1 MPRRTHLVIENDVFT
16 RVLEII
22 LDPTCP
28 QEKVDAFADFFA
40 HDAPNFLDFA
50 KNLRNTC
57 KNLGE
62 CQITYVD
69 SQEELQAALKNADVA
84 IIESLSFGR
93 AEIACAPRLRAVQK
107 YGYITKNIDLMAC
120 TNAQIKVLTLRRRA
134 NIACAEQA
142 MMMIL
147 ALAKRLP
154 ELNGLT
160 TVKRLESAGFKPKAF
175 DKRYTPSGNWA
186 RVSGITCLYGSVI
199 GIIGM
204 GEIGQ
209 EIAKRARAFDMQ
221 VIYTQRTSLD
231 PQTEKD
237 LGLIFHDLDS
247 LLAISDWLVPQL
259 PSSPSTENLL
269 DHQAFT
275 KMKKG
280 VRLVNVSRAQ
290 CMDRSAVI
298 AALKN
303 GILGGFALDTLWKEP
318 GTDDDELLSFPNVIL
333 TPHMAGSPRWNGL
346 NDFVELIEGLDN
358 ELGK

>member
-1 MPRRTHLVIENDVFT
+1 
-16 RVLEII
+16 
-22 LDPTCP
+22 
-28 QEKVDAFADFFA
+28 
-40 HDAPNFLDFA
+40 
-50 KNLRNTC
+50 
-57 KNLGE
+57 
-62 CQITYVD
+62 
-69 SQEELQAALKNADVA
+69 
-84 IIESLSFGR
+84 
-93 AEIACAPRLRAVQK
+93 
-107 YGYITKNIDLMAC
+107 
-120 TNAQIKVLTLRRRA
+120 
-134 NIACAEQA
+134 
-142 MMMIL
+142 
-147 ALAKRLP
+147 
-154 ELNGLT
+154 
-160 TVKRLESAGFKPKAF
+160 
-175 DKRYTPSGNWA
+175 
-186 RVSGITCLYGSVI
+186 
-199 GIIGM
+199 M

-221 VIYTQRTSLD
+221 VIYTQRTRLD

>member
-1 MPRRTHLVIENDVFT
+1 
-16 RVLEII
+16 
-22 LDPTCP
+22 
-28 QEKVDAFADFFA
+28 
-40 HDAPNFLDFA
+40 
-50 KNLRNTC
+50 
-57 KNLGE
+57 
-62 CQITYVD
+62 
-69 SQEELQAALKNADVA
+69 
-84 IIESLSFGR
+84 
-93 AEIACAPRLRAVQK
+93 
-107 YGYITKNIDLMAC
+107 
-120 TNAQIKVLTLRRRA
+120 
-134 NIACAEQA
+134 

-160 TVKRLESAGFKPKAF
+160 TVKRLENGGFKPRAF

-186 RVSGITCLYGSVI
+186 RVGGITCLYGSVI

-209 EIAKRARAFDMQ
+209 EITKRARAFDMQ
-221 VIYTQRTSLD
+221 VIYTQRTRLD

-237 LGLIFHDLDS
+237 LGLTFHDLDS

-269 DHQAFT
+269 DHRAFL

-298 AALKN
+298 AALQT
-303 GILGGFALDTLWKEP
+303 GVLGGFALDTLWSEP
-318 GTDDDELLSFPNVIL
+318 GSDDDELLSFPNVIL

-358 ELGK
+358 ELGT